1 MQINAT
7 QIWGE
12 EISGLLIH
20 FRRLAVSTH
29 TQRRRLVQIKAV
41 PGAAVGSADENET
54 LHLLSRTGGDRVLRA
69 HSTASWKVA
78 AHFPNVD

>member
-12 EISGLLIH
+12 EISGPLIH
-20 FRRLAVSTH
+20 FRRLAASTH
-29 TQRRRLVQIKAV
+29 AQMRRLVQIKAV
-41 PGAAVGSADENET
+41 PGEAVGSAGENET
-54 LHLLSRTGGDRVLRA
+54 LHLLSRTEGDRVLRA

-78 AHFPNVD
+78 AHFQNVD